1 MRAAFSDFDALSRA
15 VPISVGLR
23 AKKGKLRS
31 RVPPYGFTLGEDGET
46 LVPNPTEQEVVE
58 LARRLQAEG
67 VSLRKIGR
75 ALVEAGHRPR
85 RGGEWN
91 PNTLMRLTQRDS

>member
-46 LVPNPTEQEVVE
+46 LVPDPVEQEVVE
-58 LARRLQAEG
+58 LARRLRADG
-67 VSLRKIGR
+67 LSLRKVGR

-85 RGGEWN
+85 RG
-91 PNTLMRLTQRDS
+91 